1 MALAARWLCCLC
13 TPPRICSQCN
23 AWGESSGQQKSQS
36 SQSGLWGVENKSN
49 ISFCKA
55 FLKNFLPD
63 WCWLGSPQDRVKD
76 MHAAHC
82 FTPWYFMIQHT
93 SCSVHASWLHPKY
106 IQSWPCIDIH
116 WCDSP
121 PWSDLKYLQQH
132 VEVFPLLKVPVG
144 ENICRT
150 GPWHQAY
157 GDVKDTATRQ
167 CQFIKVFAFPKF
179 RQLKQKQIVGKD

>member
-106 IQSWPCIDIH
+106 IQSWPCIDRYTLV
-116 WCDSP
+116 WFSP
-121 PWSDLKYLQQH
+121 LKWLEVPTAACWGVSLAQSACWREHLQDWTLTSGLRRCQGH
-132 VEVFPLLKVPVG
+132 CNTPVS
-144 ENICRT
+144 I
-150 GPWHQAY
+150 Y
-157 GDVKDTATRQ
+157 
-167 CQFIKVFAFPKF
+167 
-179 RQLKQKQIVGKD
+179 